1 MTYGITA
8 RPAEMRLTERAA
20 DYLAAGPADVVAL
33 IGHICQLPNP
43 PRVVAEH
50 MATALFAG
58 RTEFVREEGGRW
70 ALSGWTSAP
79 GPPSGLDARPTAAA
93 AGTYASLPAG
103 AATVDPASPSG
114 APIPGTVGCP
124 APRGGAVARPSRLRM
139 IDPLAAPDAR
149 RRIGAT
155 RADDSVTAPPPEG
168 DAVAAPG
175 LLGPLSP
182 CDAADVLASLSY
194 VVVDVE
200 TTGTRPWSGDRI
212 TEIAAVVVRDG
223 EIREVFETLV
233 NPQRPIPPMISALTN
248 ITWSMV
254 KDAPVFRDICDRVL
268 GVIGGSVFVAHN
280 AAFDWRFVTSEVSRA
295 SGQRLS
301 GRQLCTVRLARK
313 LLPHLRSRS
322 LDHVAAYY
330 GVDITARHRAAG
342 DAVAT
347 AHVLLGLLRD
357 ARERGCESWPALEAL
372 IAKRKPR
379 PRRGR
384 PSAMPRSVDRDC
396 GA

>member
-1 MTYGITA
+1 MSLGITA

-70 ALSGWTSAP
+70 SLASHP
-79 GPPSGLDARPTAAA
+79 
-93 AGTYASLPAG
+93 AGTAGSDTGVAGGATPAAP
-103 AATVDPASPSG
+103 AAASPSG
-114 APIPGTVGCP
+114 RAHP
-124 APRGGAVARPSRLRM
+124 APVDLTAVAQPRVASLRM
-139 IDPLAAPDAR
+139 IDPLAPPSSAGRGGEASATAFLGDETLGAPL
-149 RRIGAT
+149 T
-155 RADDSVTAPPPEG
+155 
-168 DAVAAPG
+168 
-175 LLGPLSP
+175 P
-182 CDAADVLASLSY
+182 CDAADLLASLSW

-254 KDAPVFRDICDRVL
+254 KDAPLFGDICERVL
-268 GVIGGSVFVAHN
+268 AVMGGNVFVAHN
-280 AAFDWRFVTSEVSRA
+280 AAFDWRFVTAEVTRA

-357 ARERGCESWPALEAL
+357 ACDRGCDSWPALEAL
-372 IAKRKPR
+372 VARRKAR
-379 PRRGR
+379 ARRGR
-384 PSAMPRSVDRDC
+384 PSALPRSVDRDC

>member
-1 MTYGITA
+1 MMHGITV

-50 MATALFAG
+50 MATALFTG
-58 RTEFVREEGGRW
+58 RTEFVREAGGLW
-70 ALSGWTSAP
+70 ALQRS
-79 GPPSGLDARPTAAA
+79 TADSV
-93 AGTYASLPAG
+93 GAG
-103 AATVDPASPSG
+103 AAPPSSAPATAGGPAGELVPGSIVSG
-114 APIPGTVGCP
+114 EPGG
-124 APRGGAVARPSRLRM
+124 RLQM
-139 IDPLAAPDAR
+139 IDPLVAPRRSGRFTPRADAR
-149 RRIGAT
+149 LSAGMAESI
-155 RADDSVTAPPPEG
+155 
-168 DAVAAPG
+168 AVPG
-175 LLGPLSP
+175 P
-182 CDAADVLASLSY
+182 CDPADVLASLSY

-223 EIREVFETLV
+223 EIREIFETLV
-233 NPQRPIPPMISALTN
+233 NPRRPIPPMISALTN

-254 KDAPVFRDICDRVL
+254 KDAPRFGDVCDRVVAVL
-268 GVIGGSVFVAHN
+268 SGNVFVAHN
-280 AAFDWRFVTSEVSRA
+280 AGFDWRFVTSEVSRA

-301 GRQLCTVRLARK
+301 GRQLCTVRLARR

-330 GVDITARHRAAG
+330 GVDITARHRAGG
-342 DAVAT
+342 DALAT

-357 ARERGCESWPALEAL
+357 ARDRGCESWPALQEL
-372 IAKRKPR
+372 VAKRKPR
-379 PRRGR
+379 ARRGR
-384 PSAMPRSVDRDC
+384 PSALPRSVDRDC

>member
-1 MTYGITA
+1 
-8 RPAEMRLTERAA
+8 MRLTERAA

-50 MATALFAG
+50 MATALFTG
-58 RTEFVREEGGRW
+58 RTEFVREVSGQW
-70 ALSGWTSAP
+70 ALATSR
-79 GPPSGLDARPTAAA
+79 SVR
-93 AGTYASLPAG
+93 LP
-103 AATVDPASPSG
+103 
-114 APIPGTVGCP
+114 
-124 APRGGAVARPSRLRM
+124 L
-139 IDPLAAPDAR
+139 IDPLATPRGTAHATD
-149 RRIGAT
+149 RRILPNAGLMDLTAI
-155 RADDSVTAPPPEG
+155 VT
-168 DAVAAPG
+168 
-175 LLGPLSP
+175 P
-182 CDAADVLASLSY
+182 CDAADLLGSLSW

-200 TTGTRPWSGDRI
+200 TTGGRPWSGDRI

-223 EIREVFETLV
+223 EVREVFETLV
-233 NPQRPIPPMISALTN
+233 NPQRSIPPMISALTN

-254 KDAPVFRDICDRVL
+254 KDAPVFRDVCERVL
-268 GVIGGSVFVAHN
+268 SAMSGNIFVAHN
-280 AAFDWRFVTSEVSRA
+280 AGFDWRFVTAEVTRA

-330 GVDITARHRAAG
+330 GVKITARHRAAG

-357 ARERGCESWPALEAL
+357 ARERGCESWPSLQELVAR
-372 IAKRKPR
+372 RKPR
-379 PRRGR
+379 PRRAR

>member
-1 MTYGITA
+1 MSEGIST

-20 DYLAAGPADVVAL
+20 DYLAGGPADVVSL

-58 RTEFVREEGGRW
+58 RTQFQR
-70 ALSGWTSAP
+70 
-79 GPPSGLDARPTAAA
+79 DA
-93 AGTYASLPAG
+93 AGLWSLVSAG
-103 AATVDPASPSG
+103 PASPAYDAAVVASSRLSD
-114 APIPGTVGCP
+114 P
-124 APRGGAVARPSRLRM
+124 APEGPQAPPERTADSALPAARPVRLPL
-139 IDPLAAPDAR
+139 IDPLAPPRGYEPSHRAARSNAPAL
-149 RRIGAT
+149 
-155 RADDSVTAPPPEG
+155 G
-168 DAVAAPG
+168 DASLDG
-175 LLGPLSP
+175 ESLSP
-182 CDAADVLASLSY
+182 CAAADLLASLSW

-200 TTGTRPWSGDRI
+200 TTGGRPWAGDRV

-233 NPQRPIPPMISALTN
+233 NPQRPIPPFITALTN
-248 ITWSMV
+248 ISWAMV
-254 KDAPVFRDICDRVL
+254 KDAPVFRDVCDRLLAVMN
-268 GVIGGSVFVAHN
+268 GNVFVAHN
-280 AAFDWRFVTSEVSRA
+280 AAFDWRFVTAEVSRA
-295 SGQRLS
+295 NGQELM

-330 GVDITARHRAAG
+330 GVDIAARHRAAG

-357 ARERGCESWPALEAL
+357 ARDRGCESWPALEEMVGR
-372 IAKRKPR
+372 RKQGA
-379 PRRGR
+379 RRGR

>member
-1 MTYGITA
+1 MGITA

-50 MATALFAG
+50 MATALFTG
-58 RTEFVREEGGRW
+58 RTEFVREASGQW
-70 ALSGWTSAP
+70 ALAP
-79 GPPSGLDARPTAAA
+79 ARGAAA
-93 AGTYASLPAG
+93 HGS
-103 AATVDPASPSG
+103 D
-114 APIPGTVGCP
+114 
-124 APRGGAVARPSRLRM
+124 RRM
-139 IDPLAAPDAR
+139 LSSTGLMDLAAV
-149 RRIGAT
+149 
-155 RADDSVTAPPPEG
+155 VT
-168 DAVAAPG
+168 
-175 LLGPLSP
+175 P
-182 CDAADVLASLSY
+182 CDAADLLGSLSW

-200 TTGTRPWSGDRI
+200 TTGGRPWSGDRI

-223 EIREVFETLV
+223 EVREVFETLV
-233 NPQRPIPPMISALTN
+233 NPQRSIPPMISALTN

-254 KDAPVFRDICDRVL
+254 KDAPVFRDVCERVL
-268 GVIGGSVFVAHN
+268 SAMSGNIFVAHN
-280 AAFDWRFVTSEVSRA
+280 AGFDWRFVTAEVTRA

-330 GVDITARHRAAG
+330 GVNISARHRAAG
-342 DAVAT
+342 DAIAT

-357 ARERGCESWPALEAL
+357 ARERGCESWPALQELVAR
-372 IAKRKPR
+372 RKPR
-379 PRRGR
+379 PRRAR
-384 PSAMPRSVDRDC
+384 RSAMPRSVDRDC

>member
-20 DYLAAGPADVVAL
+20 DYLTAGPADVVAL

-70 ALSGWTSAP
+70 ALV
-79 GPPSGLDARPTAAA
+79 RPQ
-93 AGTYASLPAG
+93 AGKPHGAG
-103 AATVDPASPSG
+103 AA
-114 APIPGTVGCP
+114 IPGGPADVGS
-124 APRGGAVARPSRLRM
+124 ATQGARLRM
-139 IDPLAAPDAR
+139 IDPLVAPRPQPRSA
-149 RRIGAT
+149 GTPAGE
-155 RADDSVTAPPPEG
+155 SEL
-168 DAVAAPG
+168 APG
-175 LLGPLSP
+175 FTALVP

-254 KDAPVFRDICDRVL
+254 KDAPRFGDICGDVLRVIS
-268 GVIGGSVFVAHN
+268 GNVFVAHN
-280 AAFDWRFVTSEVSRA
+280 AAFDWRFVTSEITRA
-295 SGQRLS
+295 SGQRLA

-330 GVDITARHRAAG
+330 GVEITARHRAGG
-342 DAVAT
+342 DALAT
-347 AHVLLGLLRD
+347 ANVLLGLLRD
-357 ARERGCESWPALEAL
+357 ARERGCESWPALEEL
-372 IAKRKPR
+372 IARRKPR
-379 PRRGR
+379 ARRGR
-384 PSAMPRSVDRDC
+384 RSAMPRSVDRDC

>member
-1 MTYGITA
+1 MTHGITA
-8 RPAEMRLTERAA
+8 RPAELRLTERAT
-20 DYLAAGPADVVAL
+20 DYLAGGPADVVAL

-58 RTEFVREEGGRW
+58 RTEFVRDEN
-70 ALSGWTSAP
+70 
-79 GPPSGLDARPTAAA
+79 GLWSLQRGARPVIHP
-93 AGTYASLPAG
+93 GL
-103 AATVDPASPSG
+103 
-114 APIPGTVGCP
+114 PGTVAAPSSVAAGPEAGAGGPSAAP
-124 APRGGAVARPSRLRM
+124 APLVMPGAAPPRVAALRM
-139 IDPLAAPDAR
+139 IDPLAPPTGAVGPRPYVLPPPDAAGQTLR
-149 RRIGAT
+149 GA
-155 RADDSVTAPPPEG
+155 
-168 DAVAAPG
+168 
-175 LLGPLSP
+175 LGASDP
-182 CDAADVLASLSY
+182 CDVADVLASLSY

-223 EIREVFETLV
+223 QIRDVFETLV

-254 KDAPVFRDICDRVL
+254 KDAPVFRDVCERVL
-268 GVIGGSVFVAHN
+268 GVLSGHVFVAHN
-280 AAFDWRFVTSEVSRA
+280 AAFDWRFVTAEVTRA
-295 SGQRLS
+295 SGHRLA

-357 ARERGCESWPALEAL
+357 ARDRGCESWPALEEL
-372 IAKRKPR
+372 IARRKPR
-379 PRRGR
+379 ARRGR
-384 PSAMPRSVDRDC
+384 PSALPRSVDRDC
-396 GA
+396 GS

>member
-1 MTYGITA
+1 VSDGIST

-20 DYLAAGPADVVAL
+20 DYLASGPADVVAL

-58 RTEFVREEGGRW
+58 RTQFKRDAAGMW
-70 ALSGWTSAP
+70 SLSGGGSAP
-79 GPPSGLDARPTAAA
+79 RTAELERVTPVMVEPEAVPAAPPGRP
-93 AGTYASLPAG
+93 
-103 AATVDPASPSG
+103 V
-114 APIPGTVGCP
+114 
-124 APRGGAVARPSRLRM
+124 RLAM
-139 IDPLAAPDAR
+139 IDPLAPPR
-149 RRIGAT
+149 GYQTGYRAT
-155 RADDSVTAPPPEG
+155 HS
-168 DAVAAPG
+168 G
-175 LLGPLSP
+175 LAHVGESGMASGELTP
-182 CDAADVLASLSY
+182 CAAADLLASLSY

-200 TTGTRPWSGDRI
+200 TTGGRPWAGDRV

-223 EIREVFETLV
+223 AIQEVFETLV
-233 NPQRPIPPMISALTN
+233 NPQRPIPPMITALTN
-248 ITWSMV
+248 ISWAMV
-254 KDAPVFRDICDRVL
+254 KDAPVFRDVCDRVL
-268 GVIGGSVFVAHN
+268 AVMQGNVFVAHN
-280 AAFDWRFVTSEVSRA
+280 AAFDWRFVTAEVSRA
-295 SGQRLS
+295 NGQELM

-313 LLPHLRSRS
+313 LLPQLRSRS

-357 ARERGCESWPALEAL
+357 ARDRGCESWPALEEM
-372 IAKRKPR
+372 IGRRKPR

-384 PSAMPRSVDRDC
+384 PSAMPRPVDRDC